1 MIQGTLLQVHM
12 TCQQSGKCLFQ
23 GCLEEGWKHRECVR
37 LLGWMSPAG
46 YQLTS
51 FSSMVS
57 PSLGL

>member
-12 TCQQSGKCLFQ
+12 TCQQSGTCLLQ
-23 GCLEEGWKHRECVR
+23 GRLEKGWKHRECER
-37 LLGWMSPAG
+37 LLGWVSLAG